1 MWIPL
6 NCRRRSSVGGG
17 WRLAYCASLSSISL
31 WWYVRC
37 AQHKRHSWKLVAAFL
52 RFKTKS
58 RNQIATWDLCDGF
71 RDKHIYL
78 YERVKHVES
87 VYSLSVW
94 VRVRVCMCHAFAN
107 GRADFIA
114 KFNSK
119 EVCTHWAM
127 WRIDRIKHGER
138 EWKWK
143 KKERAMNESKRWR
156 LKKKERDIM
165 NYYGYFR
172 TAPQCVC
179 SLVCV
184 CVCAFIPYFICFS
197 VLVN

>member
-6 NCRRRSSVGGG
+6 NCRRSSVDGG
-17 WRLAYCASLSSISL
+17 WRLACCVSLSSISL
-31 WWYVRC
+31 LWYVRC
-37 AQHKRHSWKLVAAFL
+37 AQHKRHSWKLVAATFL
-52 RFKTKS
+52 RIKTKS

-94 VRVRVCMCHAFAN
+94 VRVCMCRAFAN

-156 LKKKERDIM
+156 LKEKERDIM
-165 NYYGYFR
+165 NYYGS
-172 TAPQCVC
+172 QDCSSMCVF
-179 SLVCV
+179 LGVCV
-184 CVCAFIPYFICFS
+184 CVCAFIPYFIRFS